1 MILVSSLAALSV
13 AGLPAATIADPEA
26 RAGDISVGVA
36 MDSGQ
41 QSGQASAAV
50 RIHAPREVIW
60 SLITSCLEAVKLVP
74 GLVSCEVLET
84 ATDESWQRIHHVM
97 DYSWYMPRLNYEI
110 RATYTRPQRVAI
122 ERMSGDIA
130 RLRGSWTLE
139 SDGEFTIAHYAVD
152 LTPGFWVPQWVVRA
166 ALKRDLPKML
176 RALRSRAE
184 FVQNEAQR

>member
-1 MILVSSLAALSV
+1 MVSSLAALSV
-13 AGLPAATIADPEA
+13 AGSPAATIADPEA

-36 MDSGQ
+36 LDSGQ

-110 RATYTRPQRVAI
+110 RATYTKPQRVAI
-122 ERMSGDIA
+122 ERLSGDLA
-130 RLRGSWTLE
+130 HLRGSWTLE